1 MLHPPLNTSGII
13 KSTKSIILQNKKPL
27 PVIAEALL
35 RRMRDSNPHRLA
47 PGGFQDRCNT
57 NYANP
62 PYRKFRNTK
71 LQTFSKIFK
80 SFSEYLVS
88 IFQLQLFSHYNYSGR

>member
-1 MLHPPLNTSGII
+1 MYIDLSM
-13 KSTKSIILQNKKPL
+13 
-27 PVIAEALL
+27 

-62 PYRKFRNTK
+62 PTAFLRATNIIV
-71 LQTFSKIFK
+71 L
-80 SFSEYLVS
+80 L
-88 IFQLQLFSHYNYSGR
+88 

>member
-1 MLHPPLNTSGII
+1 MCLSLSASLWII
-13 KSTKSIILQNKKPL
+13 ATYEVQ
-27 PVIAEALL
+27 L

-62 PYRKFRNTK
+62 PKNAPKREYKYKTFVCFCQIIFNKIVKKYQYYRHNRTLLKKKFR
-71 LQTFSKIFK
+71 
-80 SFSEYLVS
+80 
-88 IFQLQLFSHYNYSGR
+88 